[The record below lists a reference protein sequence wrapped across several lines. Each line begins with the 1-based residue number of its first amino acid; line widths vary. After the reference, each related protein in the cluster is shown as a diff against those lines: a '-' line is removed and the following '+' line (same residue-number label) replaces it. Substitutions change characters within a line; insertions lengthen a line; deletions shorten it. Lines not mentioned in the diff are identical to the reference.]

1 VSPRRKVLY
10 EGGSRGDK
18 VKAVVDLKRKRVEV
32 AHRDSA
38 GGKHK
43 RIFTDDREGRRAAV
57 LWAQSYQ
64 HERARLEEAKKKP
77 VAHTPVTH
85 QQLWDA
91 YANAPAFT
99 DLRPTSKIAY
109 RARFQKWMAFRTPET
124 PVDETTL
131 LHLDQFIE
139 AGRAADM
146 AINQIRQ
153 VLNVVRVVYNWGQQR
168 KLVRTNELALHRWKR
183 PKDAKV
189 NEPAEYTEAEFTALL
204 TKMNPQ
210 SNRTWRPWVALMLAG
225 HHGQRANAVLHLRWE
240 DIDFEEGLIIWPAA
254 YQKNGEELVHPMT
267 WEAISAFRTA
277 RLWAELPTGREWTRM
292 NHTQRIR
299 AEQLSRSPWVLPAFG
314 HNRQGRNL
322 PWSYQSL
329 WIALTQAEKDANVE
343 HLPYRAV
350 HGFRKMVAGDVADRT
365 GDDRLGMQWIGDRDM
380 KQARAYL
387 KKRKE
392 RMERAASVLETKR

>member
-1 VSPRRKVLY
+1 MSPRRKVLY
-10 EGGSRGDK
+10 EGGARGDK
-18 VKAVVDLKRKRVEV
+18 VKAIVDLKRKRVEV

-38 GGKHK
+38 GKQHK
-43 RIFTDDREGRRAAV
+43 RIFADDREGRRAAV

-64 HERARLEEAKKKP
+64 HERARIEEEKKKP
-77 VAHTPVTH
+77 IAHTPVTH
-85 QQLWDA
+85 QELWTA

-109 RARFQKWMAFRTPET
+109 RGRFHKWISFRSADT

-131 LHLDQFIE
+131 HHVDQFI
-139 AGRAADM
+139 AAARAADM

-168 KLVRTNELALHRWKR
+168 KLVRSNELALHRWKR

-189 NEPAEYTEAEFTALL
+189 NEPAEYSEEEFTKLL
-204 TKMNPQ
+204 TKLNPQ
-210 SNRTWRPWVALMLAG
+210 SPGKWRAWVALMLAG

-240 DIDFEEGLIIWPAA
+240 DIDLEEGVIVWPSE
-254 YQKNGEELVHPMT
+254 YQKNGEPLLHPMT

-277 RLWAELPTGREWTRM
+277 RLWVQVPTGREWTKM

-299 AEQLSRSPWVLPAFG
+299 AEQLSRSPWVLPSHG
-314 HNRQGRNL
+314 KNRQGRNQ
-322 PWSYQSL
+322 PWSYQAL
-329 WIALTQAEKDANVE
+329 WIALTEAEKEANVE

-380 KQARAYL
+380 KQQRVYL
-387 KKRKE
+387 KQRKA
-392 RMERAASVLETKR
+392 RMDRAAGVMETKK